1 MVGLGSAAA
10 DSAQTRINQIHE
22 LIRDW
27 QTFDARQKLDPSL
40 NERASFDLRFANGRL
55 LFFEG
60 KYRGLEVLNALIN
73 DLGSETPTTILRFKT
88 EVENTRN
95 ALKSFDEIA
104 TKDGRFLIRYSTKDR
119 ALIPYLVD
127 VLTATDA
134 VLSADFQYRP
144 KGRVLVEIYPEIKYL
159 AAVSPLTE
167 EDIETSGT
175 IALCKYNRLMFTSPR
190 ALVRGY
196 GWRDTVAHEF
206 VHYYVTKMSSN
217 TVPIWLH
224 EGIAKFQESRW
235 RAEPGAHLDP
245 PQEDLLARSLAADKL
260 ITFEQMHPSMAKLPS
275 QEAAGLAFA
284 EFIQLFTIYTS
295 ARRIPD
301 SSA

>member
-1 MVGLGSAAA
+1 MGGLSPAAA
-10 DSAQTRINQIHE
+10 DGTQTSISQIHE

-27 QTFDARQKLDPSL
+27 QTFDARQKLDPL
-40 NERASFDLRFANGRL
+40 LKKDAASVELRFANGRL

-60 KYRGLEVLNALIN
+60 KYRESLEVLNALIN
-73 DLGSETPTTILRFKT
+73 DLGSDTPPTILRFKT

-95 ALKSFDEIA
+95 ALKSFDEFA
-104 TKDGRFLIRYSTKDR
+104 TKDGRFLIRYSKKDR

-206 VHYYVTKMSSN
+206 VHYYAYRYFN
-217 TVPIWLH
+217 TVPNLATW
-224 EGIAKFQESRW
+224 GIAKFQ
-235 RAEPGAHLDP
+235 G
-245 PQEDLLARSLAADKL
+245 
-260 ITFEQMHPSMAKLPS
+260 
-275 QEAAGLAFA
+275 
-284 EFIQLFTIYTS
+284 
-295 ARRIPD
+295 
-301 SSA
+301 